1 MKITIKTKG
10 VEVSLDDGIDKSITY
25 SCHNEQVL
33 ILLREMIKQTK
44 DLVNTV

>member
-10 VEVSLDDGIDKSITY
+10 VEVLLDDGIDKSITT
-25 SCHNEQVL
+25 SSHNEQVL